1 MFKTQ
6 VSRLMGRT
14 LLSGLMGTAYGL
26 QARLSGAV
34 LVLALIMA
42 LFAQPGFA
50 ARLGIMK
57 GMTANA
63 ISEEDSSEI
72 ERRET
77 ARNMTERLYWG
88 GQVASYNP
96 SLTGSQIHE
105 IGSAVLKYSNE
116 YGLPPNLI
124 IAVIRVESS
133 GRVSAVS
140 PKGAQGLMQVMP
152 FWKNELGIEGT
163 LFDIDNNIRAGV
175 CILSGYIKRYGY
187 REGIARYYRG
197 SLNVDGQPYYDKV
210 QRAMRA

>member
-1 MFKTQ
+1 MVLKTQ

-34 LVLALIMA
+34 LILVLIMA

-57 GMTANA
+57 TMTASA
-63 ISEEDSSEI
+63 VSGEDLSD

-88 GQVASYNP
+88 RQVASSNP
-96 SLTGSQIHE
+96 SLTGREIHE
-105 IGSAVLKYSNE
+105 IGRAVLKYSTE

-124 IAVIRVESS
+124 VAVIKVESS

-152 FWKNELGIEGT
+152 FWKRELGIEGT
-163 LFDIDNNIRAGV
+163 LFVIDNNIRAGA

-197 SLNVDGQPYYDKV
+197 SMNVDGQPYYEKV
-210 QRAMRA
+210 QRAMQA